1 MFGSKKISL
10 EKALYERI
18 EKVAGQAGYAS
29 VQEFVVHLIE
39 QQVKHL
45 EEAKD
50 EEEVRKR
57 LEGLGY
63 IE

>member
-1 MFGSKKISL
+1 MFGSRKIVL
-10 EKALYERI
+10 DKALYERI

-29 VQEFVVHLIE
+29 VQDFVVHLIE
-39 QQVKHL
+39 GQVKHL

>member
-1 MFGSKKISL
+1 MFNSKKISL
-10 EKALYERI
+10 DKSLYERI
-18 EKVAGQAGYAS
+18 EKVASQAGYAS
-29 VQEFVVHLIE
+29 AQDFVVHLLE
-39 QQVKHL
+39 QQVRHL

-50 EEEVRKR
+50 EDLVRKR